1 MASHHTMKMTMKLNR
16 AKART
21 SLPNTYPHFSK
32 HHLILVVLSAQ
43 LESSG
48 DISPNK
54 LVVNRPVSWCRN
66 LMLAIALMVTCV
78 GQADAR
84 KVSRVIIDP
93 GHGGKDKGAN
103 RGTVYEKDLALKVA
117 FLVEKML
124 KAKGMPVTMTRR
136 SDQYISLRVFPIDF
150 WGETTLS

>member
-21 SLPNTYPHFSK
+21 SLTNTYPHTYPHFSK

-48 DISPNK
+48 DISPDK

-66 LMLAIALMVTCV
+66 LVLAIALMVTFV

-93 GHGGKDKGAN
+93 
-103 RGTVYEKDLALKVA
+103 
-117 FLVEKML
+117 
-124 KAKGMPVTMTRR
+124 
-136 SDQYISLRVFPIDF
+136 
-150 WGETTLS
+150 